1 MILELH
7 DLVCGYRP
15 GKPVIGPLSFSV
27 SEGEVVCL
35 LGPNGIGKT
44 TLFKT
49 VLGLLA
55 PLSGKISVCG
65 HDSLEFSIK
74 EFARAVAYVPQSH
87 TPPFP
92 YTVRD
97 IVVMGRNPNMAEFA
111 SPKKADFDKAD
122 EMLALMGIG
131 DLAGR
136 EYTEIS
142 GGEQQL
148 ALIARALAQETRL
161 LVMDEPTSHLD
172 YGNEMRVLSQATQL
186 SRLGYTII
194 MITHTPGHAFLCA
207 DRVVAV
213 GRGGFFA
220 CGTPDEVMTE
230 ENLKTIYG
238 VDIQLAEVVLKE
250 SGRRV
255 KICVPAAIV

>member
-15 GKPVIGPLSFSV
+15 GKPVVGPLSFSV

-49 VLGLLA
+49 VLGLLT
-55 PLSGKISVCG
+55 PLSGRVSVCG
-65 HDSLEFSIK
+65 RDSRKFSIK

-97 IVVMGRNPNMAEFA
+97 IAVMGRNPNMGEFS
-111 SPKKADFDKAD
+111 SPKREDFDKAD
-122 EMLALMGIG
+122 EA
-131 DLAGR
+131 
-136 EYTEIS
+136 
-142 GGEQQL
+142 L
-148 ALIARALAQETRL
+148 ALIARALAQEARL

-172 YGNEMRVLSQATQL
+172 YGNEMRVLAQVARL

-213 GRGGFFA
+213 GREGFFA

-230 ENLKTIYG
+230 ENLKTVYG
-238 VDIQLAEVVLKE
+238 VDIRLAEVVLTGSK
-250 SGRRV
+250 RRV
-255 KICVPAAIV
+255 KVCVPMAVI

>member
-1 MILELH
+1 MILELY

-15 GKPVIGPLSFSV
+15 KKPVIGPLSFAV

-49 VLGLLA
+49 VLGLLT
-55 PLSGKISVCG
+55 PLSGSISICG
-65 HDSLEFSIK
+65 QNSRDFSVR

-97 IVVMGRNPNMAEFA
+97 IVVMGRNPNMSEFS
-111 SPKKADFDKAD
+111 SPQKADFDKAD

-131 DLAGR
+131 ELADR

-161 LVMDEPTSHLD
+161 LVMDEQD
-172 YGNEMRVLSQATQL
+172 
-186 SRLGYTII
+186 
-194 MITHTPGHAFLCA
+194 
-207 DRVVAV
+207 
-213 GRGGFFA
+213 
-220 CGTPDEVMTE
+220 
-230 ENLKTIYG
+230 
-238 VDIQLAEVVLKE
+238 
-250 SGRRV
+250 
-255 KICVPAAIV
+255 

>member
-1 MILELH
+1 MILEVN

-27 SEGEVVCL
+27 QEGEVVCL

-49 VLGLLA
+49 VLGLLT
-55 PLSGKISVCG
+55 PLSGAI
-65 HDSLEFSIK
+65 SLEGRSSRDFSVK
-74 EFARAVAYVPQSH
+74 EFSRAVAYVPQSH

-92 YTVRD
+92 YSVRD
-97 IVVMGRNPNMAEFA
+97 IVVMGRNPNMTEFS
-111 SPKKADFDKAD
+111 SPKRTDFDKAG
-122 EMLALMGIG
+122 EMLRQMGIG
-131 DLAGR
+131 HLAER

-148 ALIARALAQETRL
+148 ALIARALAQEARL

-172 YGNEMRVLSQATQL
+172 YGNEMRVLSQISRL
-186 SRLGYTII
+186 SRLGYTVI
-194 MITHTPGHAFLCA
+194 MITHAPGHAFLCA
-207 DRVVAV
+207 DRVIAV
-213 GRGGFFA
+213 GQDHFFA
-220 CGTPDEVMTE
+220 SGSPDEVLTE

-238 VDIQLAEVVLKE
+238 VDIQLAEVALRD

-255 KICVPAAIV
+255 KVCVPMTV

>member
-15 GKPVIGPLSFSV
+15 KKPVIGPLSFAV

-55 PLSGKISVCG
+55 PLSGSISICG
-65 HDSLEFSIK
+65 QSSRDFSVK

-87 TPPFP
+87 IPPFP

-97 IVVMGRNPNMAEFA
+97 IVVMGRNPNMTEFS
-111 SPKKADFDKAD
+111 SPQKADFDKAD

-131 DLAGR
+131 ELADR

-172 YGNEMRVLSQATQL
+172 YGNEMRMLAQITRL

-194 MITHTPGHAFLCA
+194 IITHTPGHAFLCA

-220 CGTPDEVMTE
+220 CGSPDEVMTE
-230 ENLKTIYG
+230 DNLKNIYG
-238 VDIQLAEVVLKE
+238 VEIQLAEVVLKG

-255 KICVPAAIV
+255 KTCVPAAIS

>member
-15 GKPVIGPLSFSV
+15 GKPVVGPLSFSV

-49 VLGLLA
+49 VLGLLT
-55 PLSGKISVCG
+55 PLSGRVSVCG
-65 HDSLEFSIK
+65 RDSRKFSIK

-97 IVVMGRNPNMAEFA
+97 IAVMGRNPNMGEFS
-111 SPKKADFDKAD
+111 SPKREDFDKAD
-122 EMLALMGIG
+122 EALALMGIG
-131 DLAGR
+131 NLAGR

-148 ALIARALAQETRL
+148 ALIARALAQEARL

-172 YGNEMRVLSQATQL
+172 YGNEMRVLAQVARL

-213 GRGGFFA
+213 GREGFFA

-230 ENLKTIYG
+230 ENLKTVYG
-238 VDIQLAEVVLKE
+238 VDIRLAEVVLTGSK
-250 SGRRV
+250 RRV
-255 KICVPAAIV
+255 KVCVPMAVI